1 MISEFENFVS
11 GWVKAEALLFCCQQK
26 QQENEQALKLLSN
39 RLETIDALSSEDDQ
53 WLNLVE
59 GLLAG
64 NVFDWGAKE
73 VATLMEGNSL
83 GFKEALDKLQRTTI
97 SFSTRWKLSLIQL
110 FLFTQG
116 PWSVSAL
123 CYQSYLWIYIAPL
136 AKKQV
141 RGNRSGSDQLVV
153 FDGCWEFSALL
164 WVLIVLCCR
173 Y

>member
-1 MISEFENFVS
+1 M
-11 GWVKAEALLFCCQQK
+11 KAEALLFCCQQK

-97 SFSTRWKLSLIQL
+97 SFSTR
-110 FLFTQG
+110 
-116 PWSVSAL
+116 
-123 CYQSYLWIYIAPL
+123 
-136 AKKQV
+136 
-141 RGNRSGSDQLVV
+141 
-153 FDGCWEFSALL
+153 
-164 WVLIVLCCR
+164 
-173 Y
+173 